1 VQKALGFIS
10 SVVIKLAIEKTSS
23 LLSMTVLKSFLPH
36 IACRT
41 KTRDF

>member
-1 VQKALGFIS
+1 MTE
-10 SVVIKLAIEKTSS
+10 LAIEKASS
-23 LLSMTVLKSFLPH
+23 LLIITVLKSFLPH